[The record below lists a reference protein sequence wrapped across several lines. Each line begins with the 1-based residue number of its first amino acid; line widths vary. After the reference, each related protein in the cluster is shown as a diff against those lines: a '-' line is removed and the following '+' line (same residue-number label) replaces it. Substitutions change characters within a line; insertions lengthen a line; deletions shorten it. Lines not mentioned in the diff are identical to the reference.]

1 MTVFNSTL
9 SCFLGSKKVVD
20 KRKKMSS
27 YLGVK
32 WHVEVFLIIYFY
44 FDFFLNGKCMVY
56 FNICLN
62 FFTL

>member
-32 WHVEVFLIIYFY
+32 WHVEVFFIIYFY
-44 FDFFLNGKCMVY
+44 FDFFLKWKMHGI
-56 FNICLN
+56 F
-62 FFTL
+62 